1 MVSPIIFY
9 EEPCYGVSRAG
20 STLWKSS
27 RSFQNNQGSVI
38 LRFLIVGKGF
48 NRSKDFTYW
57 IGRGQ
62 ILFKAAVA
70 KLRTFVVFRFGDAVG
85 KKAHTRADRKIM
97 FHDVEVGLGNESN
110 RQISL
115 ADGHHLSIT

>member
-70 KLRTFVVFRFGDAVG
+70 KLRPSSSSDSVMPSVKR
-85 KKAHTRADRKIM
+85 HTREPTGKSCSMTWKTDWERSPHAKYPW
-97 FHDVEVGLGNESN
+97 
-110 RQISL
+110 L
-115 ADGHHLSIT
+115 A